1 MWIQREGSQTTA
13 AFLSTVNKFFFT
25 CAFRPPPSF
34 QLRTEDEQR
43 GDRLT
48 WRTDVSVCFAAKLY
62 NLSSASVL
70 YDRYATQTE
79 EAGFCLCCKFIW
91 QKHNKW
97 MSLDLSMIVLFIEFK
112 SDKIISLIR
121 CVTILDPVWFFHLN
135 MSSLFLRA
143 LATSIYSQIVSSVI

>member
-1 MWIQREGSQTTA
+1 
-13 AFLSTVNKFFFT
+13 
-25 CAFRPPPSF
+25 
-34 QLRTEDEQR
+34 
-43 GDRLT
+43 
-48 WRTDVSVCFAAKLY
+48 
-62 NLSSASVL
+62 
-70 YDRYATQTE
+70 
-79 EAGFCLCCKFIW
+79 
-91 QKHNKW
+91 